1 MATLPVLPLA
11 EAVLLPGM
19 VIPVT
24 LDAATQA
31 AVDAARASGDNT
43 LIAVPR
49 LDGAYGAVGTTA
61 VIEKVGRL
69 PSGEPAA
76 VIRGL
81 ERARIG
87 SGVPGPGAAL
97 WVETSP
103 FEEPEPAGKAREL
116 AREYKTIVT
125 SILQRRGAW
134 QVIDAV
140 ERMTDPGELADSAGY
155 APWLSVAQKAEILA
169 AEDVTARLTLLVGWV
184 RQHLAELEV
193 AERITEDVRDGM
205 EQSQRECLLRQQRA
219 AVPKELGED

>member
-1 MATLPVLPLA
+1 
-11 EAVLLPGM
+11 M

-24 LDAATQA
+24 LDTATQA

-76 VIRGL
+76 VIRGTA
-81 ERARIG
+81 RARIG

-103 FEEPEPAGKAREL
+103 FLEAEPAGKAREL
-116 AREYKTIVT
+116 AREYKALVT
-125 SILQRRGAW
+125 SVLQRRGAW

-140 ERMTDPGELADSAGY
+140 EKMNDPVELAASAGY
-155 APWLSVAQKAEILA
+155 SPWLTTAQKAEILTAPDA
-169 AEDVTARLTLLVGWV
+169 AERLTLLIGWV
-184 RQHLAELEV
+184 RTHLAELEV
-193 AERITEDVRDGM
+193 AEKIGDDVREGM
-205 EQSQRECLLRQQRA
+205 EKREREFLLRQQLA
-219 AVPKELGED
+219 AIR